1 MKNSYLVKYAAL
13 EVREY
18 YNDNDYDLY
27 YVLGY
32 IASKCYVL
40 ESITKYYENKSK
52 MREYTVV
59 FPYNNI
65 SVFEENL
72 KNDLKPYLG
81 DEVYPSNYY
90 DRKNYPVNFVLKVF
104 DSFEEAKKEAET
116 LNNNLLTYLISPLTT
131 SEVYE
136 EEYNEVKQNFLNNM
150 LRCERFEN
158 MIKEET
164 KFPEVENKFKMKNN
178 FIDEKI
184 ILSNNKIKKLKK

>member
-1 MKNSYLVKYAAL
+1 MEDSYLVKYATL

-18 YNDNDYDLY
+18 YKALNNAQINNDYDYDLY

-52 MREYTVV
+52 RQEYTVV

-65 SVFEENL
+65 SIFEENL

-81 DEVYPSNYY
+81 EEVYPSNYY

-116 LNNNLLTYLISPLTT
+116 LNNKLLTFLISPLTT

-158 MIKEET
+158 MIKEEA
-164 KFPEVENKFKMKNN
+164 KFPEVENKFKR
-178 FIDEKI
+178 
-184 ILSNNKIKKLKK
+184 KKLKK